1 MANIDILADALA
13 EWGANV
19 MKSVLPK
26 VQIPPTSTIGRL
38 MSGFLG
44 INPTTYN
51 IYNELGFIIEPTVKT
66 FILPMVTKYV
76 GGIPDDQLKDL
87 ALSYAE
93 AFKKQA
99 AEKGYVNM
107 FGVQLGESAFVG
119 LEEILTEKFR

>member
-1 MANIDILADALA
+1 MANIDILADALT

-19 MKSVLPK
+19 VKSVLPK
-26 VQIPPTSTIGRL
+26 VQIPPTSSIGRI

-44 INPTTYN
+44 INPATYN

-66 FILPMVTKYV
+66 VILPMVTKYA

-87 ALSYAE
+87 AFSYCE

-99 AEKGYVNM
+99 SDKGYVNV

-119 LEEILTEKFR
+119 LEEILTDKFK